1 MSRRKDT
8 FLKDVY
14 DREKRKL
21 EAGQEDKKVWF
32 GLGMFGVVGWSIALP
47 TVVGGFLGI
56 WIDTHWPSR
65 YSWTLMCI
73 IGGLGLGCLIPFQI
87 DPCKVCKLIGCIR
100 LTPYGVFNFYGS
112 H

>member
-65 YSWTLMCI
+65 CSWTLMCI
-73 IGGLGLGCLIPFQI
+73 IGGLGLGCLTAWNWVQ
-87 DPCKVCKLIGCIR
+87 KER
-100 LTPYGVFNFYGS
+100 LDLGKTKKHGTE
-112 H
+112 HHE